1 MNYSKPPKPSRASR
15 RMALK
20 SRGSCRGFAIFQ
32 NRVVVFES
40 HLELMA
46 FFMLVLRMQTATVVD
61 QPPAVTYWDGETL
74 RRHTFDFLV
83 INHDGSRMYIAVK
96 PAKNVER
103 SGIKTTLQLIA
114 EQSPSDSPSV
124 HLVTDADFSYA
135 ARYNATQ
142 AFDFLRFP
150 VKEHDEAV
158 AALANEITASVRIA
172 DLVEA
177 SCLGAMG
184 FRAIVRLIVQRVF
197 EPVNPKERITYDTFV
212 RPVRPVAA

>member
-1 MNYSKPPKPSRASR
+1 
-15 RMALK
+15 MALK

-32 NRVVVFES
+32 NRVIVFES
-40 HLELMA
+40 HLELMV
-46 FFMLVLRMQTATVVD
+46 FFMLTLRMQTATVED
-61 QPPAVTYWDGETL
+61 QPVAVTYWDGETL

-83 INHDGSRMYIAVK
+83 INHDGSRMYVAVK
-96 PAKNVER
+96 PAKRVER
-103 SGIKTTLQLIA
+103 SGIKTTLRLIA
-114 EQSPSDSPSV
+114 EQLPPGSPSV

-158 AALANEITASVRIA
+158 AALANEITTSVRIA

-177 SCLGAMG
+177 SGLGAMG

-197 EPVNPKERITYDTFV
+197 EPVNPKERITYDTFI
-212 RPVRPVAA
+212 RPVPPVAA

>member
-1 MNYSKPPKPSRASR
+1 VNYSVPPEQSRSTR
-15 RMALK
+15 KIALK
-20 SRGSCRGFAIFQ
+20 SRGSCRGFAVYQ

-46 FFMLVLRMQTATVVD
+46 FFMLLLRLQTATIED
-61 QPPAVTYWDGETL
+61 QPLAVTYWDGETL

-83 INHDGSRMYIAVK
+83 INHDGSRMYVAVK
-96 PAKNVER
+96 PARNVES
-103 SGIKTTLQLIA
+103 SGIKTTLRLIA
-114 EQSPSDSPSV
+114 EQSPPGSPSV

-142 AFDFLRFP
+142 AFDFQRFP

-177 SCLGAMG
+177 SGLGAMG